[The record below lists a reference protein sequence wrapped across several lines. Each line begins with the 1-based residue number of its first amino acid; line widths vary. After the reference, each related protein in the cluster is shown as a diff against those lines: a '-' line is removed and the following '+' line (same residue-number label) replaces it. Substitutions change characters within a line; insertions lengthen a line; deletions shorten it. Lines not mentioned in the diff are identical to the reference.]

1 VAATRTLVTL
11 ALGLASLS
19 VACRERQPKSSDAPP
34 APAPSRSAAALPDAS
49 APDASAPDAT
59 AMARPAPSPEALAAY
74 ARGLATGRAATKK
87 GDTGVAVQAFTDA
100 LASLPDDPQAT
111 GERGFA
117 KLQAGDNEGARV
129 DFERAIELGGSPT
142 LRAQLHFNV
151 GLLEEKAGHM
161 DAARSAYARSQ
172 RLHPTAAAAAKL
184 AGHIEACP
192 LAFEE
197 PSPITEYASWFDA
210 VRALRPAAT
219 AATGP
224 AARAVLCAADSAE
237 CRELEDGRV
246 LLVVDADG
254 RTVDA
259 VIEDGTKV
267 YVVRKV
273 SERISGSGFKCPD
286 ALPTVRA
293 QIDRGIARFDRAA
306 TLCNTVCTT
315 RNWVDCSWQELG
327 TRHSVAIWDLSAKQ
341 PVVGVTWD
349 DPTSFRDSLEE
360 LTVDDEG
367 MLRFQGCN
375 LRRRIP
381 FHRDEALDGARQ
393 RSGSSR

>member
-1 VAATRTLVTL
+1 
-11 ALGLASLS
+11 
-19 VACRERQPKSSDAPP
+19 
-34 APAPSRSAAALPDAS
+34 
-49 APDASAPDAT
+49 
-59 AMARPAPSPEALAAY
+59 MARPAPSPEALAAY

-254 RTVDA
+254 RTVD
-259 VIEDGTKV
+259 
-267 YVVRKV
+267 
-273 SERISGSGFKCPD
+273 
-286 ALPTVRA
+286 
-293 QIDRGIARFDRAA
+293 RGIARFDRAA